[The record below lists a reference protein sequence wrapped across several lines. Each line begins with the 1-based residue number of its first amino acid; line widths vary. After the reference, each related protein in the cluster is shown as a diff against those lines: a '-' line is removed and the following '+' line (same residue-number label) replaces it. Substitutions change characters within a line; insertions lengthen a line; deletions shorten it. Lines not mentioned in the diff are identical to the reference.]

1 MRVSFKEKLTRQTW
15 RPSPVSLTSRPMSL
29 TGPIR
34 AAEGCKW
41 GDACKGWCNCLGGT
55 SSDHI
60 SSPSSPR
67 WEPSLEF
74 RKCLWFVCTLESWR
88 GYLKNDA
95 CPSPPRG
102 SDLIGVEG
110 AGHLD
115 SPKLFRWFELEA
127 LAKTI
132 CTCSGL
138 EPSPRIRTA
147 LGSSGTLLFPFEL
160 LGLLA
165 LFLIS
170 GT

>member
-1 MRVSFKEKLTRQTW
+1 MEREKLTWQTW
-15 RPSPVSLTSRPMSL
+15 RPNQVSLTSRPMSL
-29 TGPIR
+29 TGSIR
-34 AAEGCKW
+34 AAESCKW
-41 GDACKGWCNCLGGT
+41 GDARKRWCNWSGGT
-55 SSDHI
+55 SSDHV
-60 SSPSSPR
+60 SSPWSPQ

-74 RKCLWFVCTLESWR
+74 CKSLWFVCTLESWR
-88 GYLKNDA
+88 GHLKNDA

-115 SPKLFRWFELEA
+115 SPKLFRWFELAA
-127 LAKTI
+127 LANTI

-138 EPSPRIRTA
+138 EPLPRIRTA
-147 LGSSGTLLFPFEL
+147 PGSSGVLLFPFEL
-160 LGLLA
+160 LGLLV